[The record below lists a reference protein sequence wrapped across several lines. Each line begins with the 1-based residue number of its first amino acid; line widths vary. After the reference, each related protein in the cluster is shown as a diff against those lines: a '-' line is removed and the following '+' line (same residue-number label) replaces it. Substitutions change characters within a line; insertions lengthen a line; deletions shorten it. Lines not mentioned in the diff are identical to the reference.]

1 MTYCSNC
8 GANNESGTTFCF
20 NCGSGIEIPVQS
32 SPQPE
37 RYVEEVEVPQHTS
50 NNDGSLNKSTQPKRV
65 RKHKAGKIFA
75 IVIIFLMVSSVASVL
90 GSSGQFDIQEDRIY
104 TYGSEE
110 IPAELMFTF
119 DVSSAEIVFQFN
131 SSPIDDIIKIEANFD
146 FQALGIEE
154 CSLEEFYDIVWETSE
169 TSVLFGVYQKEW
181 FHWAM
186 WDQSI
191 ITVTLRND
199 IMYDLDI
206 DTGSGSVSVDV
217 PEGINFS
224 NLDIYTG
231 SGSIYLDLNGSSI
244 ITNDINLGTG
254 SGNIHADIKNTTI
267 MNSLEADTGSGSL
280 DLVFDDIDLT
290 NTLYLETGSGNIVV
304 SSINSKFSN
313 GIVSDIG
320 SGSVWY
326 ELTNTTLGGDFNVEI
341 GSGGFNLISEDIT
354 LLNNINWDID
364 GASGN
369 INIDIIQHHSLG
381 GLITGDIET
390 GSGGVDVNL
399 DMNSTMV
406 PSNWECDVGSGDVS
420 FNLENSI
427 GYNYIDETLTSQS
440 FDGTSGFDLL
450 LETGSGN
457 IDINN

>member
-8 GANNESGTTFCF
+8 GANNESGTIYCF
-20 NCGSGIEIPVQS
+20 NCGSKVEILVQPS
-32 SPQPE
+32 QQPE
-37 RYVEEVEVPQHTS
+37 KYVEEVDVPQYTS
-50 NNDGSLNKSTQPKRV
+50 NNDRMNKSTQPKPIL
-65 RKHKAGKIFA
+65 KHKAGKIFA
-75 IVIIFLMVSSVASVL
+75 LVLIVLIVSSGASL
-90 GSSGQFDIQEDRIY
+90 LASSVQFEMQEDRIY

-110 IPAELMFTF
+110 IPVELAFIF
-119 DVSSAEIVFQFN
+119 DVSSAKIVFQFN
-131 SSPIDDIIKIEANFD
+131 SSPIEDFIKIEANFD
-146 FQALGIEE
+146 FEARGNEK

-169 TSVLFGVYQKEW
+169 TSVLFGVYQNEW

-199 IMYDLDI
+199 IVFDLDI
-206 DTGSGSVSVDV
+206 DTGSGSVLFDV
-217 PEGINFS
+217 PEGVNFS

-267 MNSLEADTGSGSL
+267 KNSLEADTGSGSL
-280 DLVFDDIDLT
+280 DLVFDDLDLA
-290 NTLYLETGSGNIVV
+290 NTLNLKTGSGTMVI

-313 GIVSDIG
+313 GITSYTG

-326 ELTNTTLGGDFNVEI
+326 KLTNTTLGGDFDVYI

-364 GASGN
+364 GGSGN

-390 GSGGVDVNL
+390 GSGGVILNL
-399 DMNSTMV
+399 DMNSTIV

-420 FNLENSI
+420 FNLENPI
-427 GYNYIDETLTSQS
+427 GYNFMDETLTSQS
-440 FDGTSGFDLL
+440 FDDTTGFDLF

>member
-8 GANNESGTTFCF
+8 GANNESGTIYCF
-20 NCGSGIEIPVQS
+20 NCGTKVEISVQS
-32 SPQPE
+32 PPQPE
-37 RYVEEVEVPQHTS
+37 RYIEEVEVPQYTS
-50 NNDGSLNKSTQPKRV
+50 NNGRLNKSTQPKRV
-65 RKHKAGKIFA
+65 LKSKAGKIFA
-75 IVIIFLMVSSVASVL
+75 IVLIVLVVSSGASFF
-90 GSSGQFDIQEDRIY
+90 GSSVPFDIQEDRIY

-110 IPAELMFTF
+110 IPAELTFTF

-146 FQALGIEE
+146 FKARGIEE
-154 CSLEEFYDIVWETSE
+154 CSLEEFYDIVWETSG

-191 ITVTLRND
+191 ITVTLRDD

-206 DTGSGSVSVDV
+206 DTGSGSISVDV
-217 PEGINFS
+217 PEGVNFS
-224 NLDIYTG
+224 NLNIHTG

-244 ITNDINLGTG
+244 ISNDLNIGTG
-254 SGNIHADIKNTTI
+254 SGNIHVDIKNTTI
-267 MNSLEADTGSGSL
+267 KNSLEADTGSGSL
-280 DLVFDDIDLT
+280 DLVFNDVDLS
-290 NTLYLETGSGNIVV
+290 NTLNLDTGSGNMVI
-304 SSINSKFSN
+304 SILNSKLSN
-313 GIVSDIG
+313 GISSDTG
-320 SGSVWY
+320 SGSVRY

-341 GSGGFNLISEDIT
+341 GSGCFTLISEDIT

-364 GASGN
+364 GGSGN
-369 INIDIIQHHSLG
+369 VNIVIIQHHTLG

-390 GSGGVDVNL
+390 GSGGVTVNL
-399 DMNSTMV
+399 DMDSILV

-420 FNLENSI
+420 FNLENPI
-427 GYNYIDETLTSQS
+427 GYNYMDETLTSQS
-440 FDGTSGFDLL
+440 FDGTTGFDLF